1 MTKQATQPKP
11 LDLEQ
16 IAQPF
21 DLATALT
28 YMRENGEFV
37 RTVIDGQDAY
47 LYLEQKTVPVF
58 VGGRRRFKTIETV
71 SGVTRWGSAVLTVP
85 LAALTGDNYNIM
97 LFDELGNPIWD
108 EPAAVAATEREGD

>member
-1 MTKQATQPKP
+1 MTKNQQQTQPKP
-11 LDLEQ
+11 LDLDQ
-16 IAQPF
+16 ITQPF

-28 YMRENGEFV
+28 YMRDNGEFV

-71 SGVTRWGSAVLTVP
+71 SSVARWGGAVLTLP
-85 LAALTGDNYNIM
+85 LAALTGDNYRIM
-97 LFDELGNPIWD
+97 LFDEIGEPIWD
-108 EPAAVAATEREGD
+108 EPVVETSEEVG